1 MVENCSEDF
10 SFANKT
16 CGSSVQIWISTEEAI
31 GICVLCS
38 VSAIVG
44 SLGNVLVIAA
54 VVTSRYLHTVPD
66 FFILSLSL
74 ADLLVTAMVQPMRIY
89 ETFVYPLETKR
100 THDAFNMTSSFVAHL
115 ALLASITNMT
125 AVTLDRLIAI
135 RFSLRYVTLIT
146 VHRSIMAIA
155 VLWFVSFALAL
166 VYTIPHDVNRMVLW
180 AYVTINLVVTIT
192 VYVYIFGVAKRH
204 ANMVSLKFCYLI
216 WS

>member
-1 MVENCSEDF
+1 MVENCSF
-10 SFANKT
+10 VNKT
-16 CGSSVQIWISTEEAI
+16 CGTDQTWISTEEAI

-74 ADLLVTAMVQPMRIY
+74 ADLLVTAMVQPMWIY
-89 ETFVYPLETKR
+89 QTFAYPLGTK
-100 THDAFNMTSSFVAHL
+100 TQDAFKMTSSFVGHL
-115 ALLASITNMT
+115 ALLASITSMT

-135 RFSLRYVTLIT
+135 RFSLRYLTWIT
-146 VHRSIMAIA
+146 IRRSFMAIA
-155 VLWFVSFALAL
+155 ALWFVSFTLAL
-166 VYTIPHDVNRMVLW
+166 VYSIPQDVNQMALW
-180 AYVTINLVVTIT
+180 VYVTINLVVTIT

-204 ANMVSLKFCYLI
+204 TNMVSLKFCHFS